1 MINII
6 FIFWFIRTN
15 KNMIIIGLINNK
27 KTLLNNVILD
37 INFYFHIKLGKL
49 FYIFIYKIRNQEAKK
64 ILILEFKNA

>member
-1 MINII
+1 MI
-6 FIFWFIRTN
+6 
-15 KNMIIIGLINNK
+15 K

-37 INFYFHIKLGKL
+37 IDFYFHIKLGKL